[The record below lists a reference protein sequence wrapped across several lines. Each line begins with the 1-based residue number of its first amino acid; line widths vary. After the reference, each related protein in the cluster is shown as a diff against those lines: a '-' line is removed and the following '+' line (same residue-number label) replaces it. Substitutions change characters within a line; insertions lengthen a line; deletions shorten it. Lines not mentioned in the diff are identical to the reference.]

1 MAQKIFK
8 SDTFLGLFSASWV
21 QVSSQGKPSC
31 DSQGNCT
38 YETDGLMCAV
48 GACMT
53 APALKAVDNEALDV
67 HGVILK
73 LDQLWFD
80 ADIDADIADFLDE
93 LQDAHDNASQTDN
106 FMESFRINMKELSDE
121 HNLGVTYLEVG
132 IAPEV

>member
-8 SDTFLGLFSASWV
+8 SDTLLGLFNIAWV
-21 QVSSQGKPSC
+21 QVSSQGKPSY

-38 YETDGLMCAV
+38 YEADGLMCGV

-53 APALKAVDNEALDV
+53 VPALKAVDNENIDV
-67 HGVILK
+67 DGVISK
-73 LDQLWFD
+73 LTQRGFD
-80 ADIDADIADFLDE
+80 DVKYDTAEFLDR